1 MSQTATIAAP
11 VAYKSA
17 FNRWVYETLP
27 SGMKVATLSEFTDS
41 RGIEIPGII
50 FLVHSYHSNH
60 FEVHTS
66 KPGVIEK
73 FMPWIADGR
82 VYVKQ

>member
-1 MSQTATIAAP
+1 MSNTATTAAP

-17 FNRWVYETLP
+17 FGKWIYKTLP
-27 SGMKVATLSEFTDS
+27 EGMRKAFPADFTDA

-50 FLVHSYHSNH
+50 FLVHGHYHNH
-60 FEVHTS
+60 YEVHTS
-66 KPGVIEK
+66 APGVIEK
-73 FMPWIADGR
+73 FMPWISDGQ

>member
-1 MSQTATIAAP
+1 MSTATIAAP

-17 FNRWVYETLP
+17 FNRWVYVTLP
-27 SGMKVATLSEFTDS
+27 EGMKVATTADFTDA

-50 FLVHSYHSNH
+50 FLVHSYYSGH

-66 KPGVIEK
+66 ASGVLEK
-73 FMPWIADGR
+73 FLPWISDGR